1 MPYIDES
8 TRAYMQKPTLEL
20 AQAICTKADLC
31 YAVAVLMRAYTEQFD
46 KPNWSAMSDAVAAVE
61 CAKLD
66 FYAMVVQPYEE
77 KKRKEN
83 GDVP

>member
-1 MPYIDES
+1 MPYIRPGERIDIKGLTVDLGGKLE
-8 TRAYMQKPTLEL
+8 TRKE
-20 AQAICTKADLC
+20 LC
-31 YAVAVLMRAYTEQFD
+31 YVIATLMRVYVSD
-46 KPNWSAMSDAVAAVE
+46 HGWNWSAMSDAIAAVE

-77 KKRKEN
+77 QRKKAN